1 MNVMWLMFAT
11 LVIGSLPIVVRGL
24 YPPLF
29 FRRGTLVR
37 PQVVVALGAG
47 HRLRHG
53 RYVSAISGLRRMQYA
68 LQQAHERKLPLLLCG
83 GRHQGLFFRVP
94 ETAVSEAALLA
105 DEVRQR
111 APLQSVWL
119 EEESKNTWENAK
131 FAAQLLRQRGVT
143 RVALVTDRPHMS
155 RALMC
160 FHQQGLEVEPLALDR
175 LPRANWV
182 PTAAAL
188 ALIPEIWYEWLALI
202 WYALRWRR

>member
-1 MNVMWLMFAT
+1 MNVMWLMFVA

-29 FRRGTLVR
+29 FRRGTVVR

-47 HRLRHG
+47 HRLRNG
-53 RYVSAISGLRRMQYA
+53 RYVSAVSGLRRMQYA
-68 LQQAHERKLPLLLCG
+68 LQHARERQLPLLLCG
-83 GRHQGLFFRVP
+83 GRQRGLP
-94 ETAVSEAALLA
+94 ADTASEAALLA

-119 EEESKNTWENAK
+119 EEESQNTWENAK

-160 FHQQGLEVEPLALDR
+160 CHQQGLEVEPLALDR
-175 LPRANWV
+175 LPSANWV

-202 WYALRWRR
+202 WYALRWHR